1 VRAREGASAKHLKEG
16 EKWGEDS
23 CDSRNA
29 HKSETYLLEMGVG
42 GEGVVQAELAHDDE
56 AGEIGEGNA
65 RLVAITQPRT

>member
-1 VRAREGASAKHLKEG
+1 MGA
-16 EKWGEDS
+16 
-23 CDSRNA
+23 
-29 HKSETYLLEMGVG
+29 G